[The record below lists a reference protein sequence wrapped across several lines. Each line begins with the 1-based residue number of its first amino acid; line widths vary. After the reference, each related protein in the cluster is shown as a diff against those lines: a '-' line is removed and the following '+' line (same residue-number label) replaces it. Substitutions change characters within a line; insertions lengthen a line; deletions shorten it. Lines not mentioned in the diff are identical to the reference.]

1 MSNHHNSG
9 EMTPAQRLAI
19 SRARIAQALSDP
31 TWLILLQR
39 LLKSTDRKATPA
51 HRNPG
56 V

>member
-1 MSNHHNSG
+1 MSTRHNKG

-31 TWLILLQR
+31 AWLILLQR
-39 LLKSTDRKATPA
+39 LLKAKDRKATPA
-51 HRNPG
+51 HRKPG